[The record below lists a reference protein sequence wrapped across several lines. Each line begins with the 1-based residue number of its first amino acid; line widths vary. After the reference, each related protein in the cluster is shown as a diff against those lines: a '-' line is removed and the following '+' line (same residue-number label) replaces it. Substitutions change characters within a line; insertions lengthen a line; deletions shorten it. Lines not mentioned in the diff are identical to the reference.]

1 MDSLRCLTRVCRIW
15 MVSAS
20 SSVWIFSVSLYLME
34 DLMPRSTLRRSSSL
48 ARMASIRSF
57 WIFSARVMRFNIAE
71 EKERKRIYTEGA
83 EGTEFTENRSEDLTA
98 SEWLATV
105 DILT

>member
-1 MDSLRCLTRVCRIW
+1 
-15 MVSAS
+15 
-20 SSVWIFSVSLYLME
+20 
-34 DLMPRSTLRRSSSL
+34 
-48 ARMASIRSF
+48 
-57 WIFSARVMRFNIAE
+57 MRFNIAE

-105 DILT
+105 DILTFGGFRPLVSMANQTRVDEG